1 MNPLAALSIDRN
13 ALVGENLRPHG
24 GIFYPAIHPLSSE
37 KPQEP
42 GTSLPLGYDLLYKP
56 DVSLLEGQK
65 SANGYVGLYKSPAP
79 GLQKPLL
86 VPAAAGD
93 GLGLDRRVGSSD
105 KQPELGL
112 NGTSSF
118 LRLPWISPYTDAT
131 MYPFLDMAYKA
142 SFLSQQ
148 PPFIHQQLAY
158 QSLCASRLGN
168 STPGEERLFYL
179 PPYLPAHISSPL
191 GPPIRISTATPAS
204 TVLSPL
210 PHCQDKTL
218 QGIGSQSSSSS
229 GGKSTQTT
237 STKNTLSKTT
247 GGNSSTHVSSSAGTD
262 ALESSPVTLPS
273 SSLPTP
279 HHLSNSSAELQKSLS
294 RSTSLSS
301 TSISVCHP
309 FYMSSER
316 SSPIHSGS
324 SKTKDVTSD
333 CSNKEKCISPAKT
346 SLDRVGPHKAAKKP
360 REKPLDLSAKEME
373 GFPSGF
379 PTRLETLSKLGYVPP
394 SHYKL
399 LTSQDQQIKES
410 LTRPVSTS
418 AKTSDHPEMIST
430 AGPSWATPGPSS
442 AVISDHSR
450 GSQSMKNRSV
460 DNTVHQQHPS
470 GSPGSKRVELASI
483 SSTVSG
489 GQPSAASPS
498 LNAKVGWPQVP
509 PTDSD
514 KVPPNSKGETHSGKQ
529 ILTSAKPEV
538 KESQTKHQQPFRLE
552 NGNGSSQMY
561 SDSYLPPGLG
571 YTNRYVPY
579 SVAENISMQR
589 LSIAS
594 KGHVYPHPLLL
605 GSSSFYSSN
614 IPPRHGLPYGVH
626 SYPNSQEI
634 TSTPVS
640 NYSSLTSKEQLEIR
654 SKSQDKLWTL
664 EKPDVDSSRTH
675 FSPQVPASR
684 SFNSRPSPGG
694 AQLYA
699 NSNPR
704 GPSSCNGNANSP
716 NFRNF
721 VGPCCRN
728 LTVRAPTFEP
738 KLFSSPTRE
747 NVNSM
752 PTSYRSN
759 SPHGE
764 NCNAVQLNA
773 NARAPA
779 FGKFSSQSYGRS
791 LSKSQPSG
799 NYQTEFNMQD
809 CVDPLADE
817 EDGHSKSRV
826 SGLTK
831 RIANSSGYVGDRFK
845 CVTTELYADSSKLSR
860 EQRALQVR
868 HHVLIPSLFNDGM
881 VRQRE
886 QIRFS
891 LVVWC
896 AMITPLLNNSSLI
909 CLLFFLSVF
918 HMAPHPS
925 SPTHLPRQPSSSV
938 PRQPAPTSFAT
949 FTSFHLQDKH
959 QKLKESHKVSNF
971 LPSLPSLPPSFS
983 SSPDPHPFRCHD
995 DDPDKPKGKRPC
1007 KTKHTGGEAAKAEGQ
1022 DEAHVNHFKCH
1033 LFFLQTH
1040 TQVALSDSSRSPSHR
1055 PPSPQHTHNTRPVPP
1070 EVRRLIV
1077 NKNAGETLLQR
1088 AARLGYEE
1096 VVLYCLE
1103 RRICDV
1109 NHRDNA
1115 GYCALHE
1122 ACARGWLGIVR
1133 HLVEHGANVNCSA
1146 QDGTRPLHDAVEND
1160 HVEVVRFLLACG
1172 ADPTLT
1178 SYSGRAPINM
1188 THSAAMETF
1197 LEDYLSDLQ
1206 GRSEGDPGIY
1216 WEFYGSSVCGY
1227 EEGVYN
1233 ILADPPGPEEEEEDE
1248 EEEEE
1253 EEQRARRE
1261 VFEFELSD
1269 RPLLP
1274 CYNIQ
1279 VSLSQ
1284 GPRNWL
1290 LLADVL
1296 GRLRMT
1302 SRSFR
1307 RLFPQLNVQSIPEDE
1322 FYRQASLSQLLTGP
1336 DEQELASFRPDVKDP
1351 LELVE
1356 ATPELAGMLG
1366 SSVEFVDKK
1375 EREKTHSR
1383 CSLQRVDS
1391 NGVFTPNAMDA
1402 NRASGSHVKSMERR
1416 DDPRLRLPRKLGSRF
1431 ASLKCQNA

>member
-24 GIFYPAIHPLSSE
+24 GIFYPGIHPLSSE

-218 QGIGSQSSSSS
+218 QGIGSQVHQEPSAFSTSPQNHQDTQAHAVHHTERQHESSSSS

-346 SLDRVGPHKAAKKP
+346 SLDRVGPHKAAKNP

-605 GSSSFYSSN
+605 SSSSFYSSN

-664 EKPDVDSSRTH
+664 EKPDVDSSRTRDNEKDKSKASGKGLSAVRDDIVCIDLVH
-675 FSPQVPASR
+675 DEAEDDFSTSNCGSTSTRTEDFSKHVQIRETEPGPPKGILSTQGAEQRLGSLSHTSHHTSSSPPPTGQDSTVEIPEEEEEEAISPFPDIPEEETMRCARTSPQQFSRKCKTGASAGSGNQTLNATGGGKSVTSEVRSEVSSSKNIQPQQSPSRNVSSLVPGSRENSSSDCTSSNNSMGVVCTMSPKSSAHHGSTQSESPVYSSMGQSSRDFSPQVPASR

-764 NCNAVQLNA
+764 NCNAVQSNA

-799 NYQTEFNMQD
+799 NYQTAGASSTLRVPTYGNSFIQGPTCQHLSPTSDGLNTMPVDPMLELLVNKDLSSTISCGNEKEFNMQD

-896 AMITPLLNNSSLI
+896 AMITPLLPLWVCFLI
-909 CLLFFLSVF
+909 
-918 HMAPHPS
+918 
-925 SPTHLPRQPSSSV
+925 
-938 PRQPAPTSFAT
+938 
-949 FTSFHLQDKH
+949 
-959 QKLKESHKVSNF
+959 
-971 LPSLPSLPPSFS
+971 
-983 SSPDPHPFRCHD
+983 
-995 DDPDKPKGKRPC
+995 
-1007 KTKHTGGEAAKAEGQ
+1007 
-1022 DEAHVNHFKCH
+1022 
-1033 LFFLQTH
+1033 
-1040 TQVALSDSSRSPSHR
+1040 
-1055 PPSPQHTHNTRPVPP
+1055 
-1070 EVRRLIV
+1070 LIF
-1077 NKNAGETLLQR
+1077 Q
-1088 AARLGYEE
+1088 
-1096 VVLYCLE
+1096 
-1103 RRICDV
+1103 
-1109 NHRDNA
+1109 
-1115 GYCALHE
+1115 
-1122 ACARGWLGIVR
+1122 
-1133 HLVEHGANVNCSA
+1133 
-1146 QDGTRPLHDAVEND
+1146 
-1160 HVEVVRFLLACG
+1160 
-1172 ADPTLT
+1172 LT
-1178 SYSGRAPINM
+1178 V
-1188 THSAAMETF
+1188 H
-1197 LEDYLSDLQ
+1197 
-1206 GRSEGDPGIY
+1206 
-1216 WEFYGSSVCGY
+1216 
-1227 EEGVYN
+1227 
-1233 ILADPPGPEEEEEDE
+1233 
-1248 EEEEE
+1248 
-1253 EEQRARRE
+1253 
-1261 VFEFELSD
+1261 
-1269 RPLLP
+1269 
-1274 CYNIQ
+1274 
-1279 VSLSQ
+1279 
-1284 GPRNWL
+1284 
-1290 LLADVL
+1290 
-1296 GRLRMT
+1296 
-1302 SRSFR
+1302 
-1307 RLFPQLNVQSIPEDE
+1307 
-1322 FYRQASLSQLLTGP
+1322 
-1336 DEQELASFRPDVKDP
+1336 
-1351 LELVE
+1351 
-1356 ATPELAGMLG
+1356 
-1366 SSVEFVDKK
+1366 
-1375 EREKTHSR
+1375 
-1383 CSLQRVDS
+1383 
-1391 NGVFTPNAMDA
+1391 
-1402 NRASGSHVKSMERR
+1402 
-1416 DDPRLRLPRKLGSRF
+1416 
-1431 ASLKCQNA
+1431 